1 MLSFLS
7 KNKNAI
13 ALDLGSS
20 YVKVLEVTQVR
31 NRLTATAFGVQK
43 LPPEAIVDGALMN
56 SNVIVET
63 IRELISRHRIRT
75 KDVVTSVSGHSV
87 IIKKITLPSMTK
99 EELAESIQWEA
110 EQYIPFNI
118 EDVNIDAQILSEV
131 QDESGQMEVLL
142 VAAKKELINDYTSIL
157 SEAGLTP
164 VVIDVDAFAVQNM
177 FELNYEINEAETVV
191 LVNIGASIININV
204 LKNGTTAFTRDI
216 SLGGN
221 QFTEEIQKHLN
232 VSYEEAEALKIG
244 GEIMGDSQSVVPQEV
259 ENIIASVS
267 ENVATEIQRSLDF
280 YSATSTEDHI
290 ARLYLSGGS
299 AKVPGLT
306 RMIEQRTGI
315 PVEIVNPFRQIEV
328 PERILKPAYL
338 EQIAPMA
345 AVAVG
350 LSLRRAGDHE

>member
-1 MLSFLS
+1 MFSLFA
-7 KNKNAI
+7 KKKNAI

-20 YVKVLEVTQVR
+20 YVKVLELSQSR
-31 NRLTATAFGVQK
+31 NKLVATAFGLQK

-56 SNVIVET
+56 SSVIVET
-63 IRELISRHRIRT
+63 IRELLARHKIKTRE
-75 KDVVTSVSGHSV
+75 VVTSVSGHSV
-87 IIKKITLPSMTK
+87 IIKKISLPAMTR

-118 EDVNIDAQILSEV
+118 EDVNIDAQILS
-131 QDESGQMEVLL
+131 QAPNDAGQMEVLL
-142 VAAKKELINDYTSIL
+142 VAAKKEMITDYTTIL
-157 SEAGLTP
+157 SEAGLNP
-164 VVIDVDAFAVQNM
+164 VCIDVDAFAVQNM
-177 FELNYEINEAETVV
+177 FELNYDLKDNDTVV

-204 LKNGTTAFTRDI
+204 IKNGSTAFTRDI

-232 VSYEEAEALKIG
+232 VSYEEAEALKVG

-259 ENIIASVS
+259 ENIIVAVS

-280 YSATSTEDHI
+280 YAATSTEDHI
-290 ARLYLSGGS
+290 SRLYLSGGS
-299 AKVPGLT
+299 ARVPGLT
-306 RMIEQRTGI
+306 RMIEQRTGV
-315 PVEIVNPFRQIEV
+315 PVEIVNPFRRIEV
-328 PERILKPAYL
+328 PDRILRPAYL

-350 LSLRRAGDHE
+350 LSMRRVGDNQ